1 MKMWEAIIPLIPEIV
16 AVVLGFIA
24 TLAVRKK
31 WIKEDLAKKLE
42 GDISGAVTEVYDEY
56 VKAKKKGNEDGKLTD
71 EEKKVARDMAI
82 AKVKEIGKTK
92 GVDYAKEY
100 GLPLIKGLI
109 EKYVTK
115 KKEGTE

>member
-1 MKMWEAIIPLIPEIV
+1 MWETIIPIIPEIV

-24 TLAVRKK
+24 TWVVKKK
-31 WIKEDLAKKLE
+31 WVSEALAKKLE
-42 GDISGAVTEVYDEY
+42 GDVSGAVTEVYEEY
-56 VKAKKKGNEDGKLTD
+56 VKGKKLGNEDGKLTE

-82 AKVKEIGKTK
+82 AKIKEIGKTK

-100 GLPLIKGLI
+100 GIPLIKGLI